1 MFKVL
6 LATDGSQSS
15 FKAVDKTIQLVKN
28 MKAEVTVL
36 TVVHDAPFYQFYDG
50 LSAEHLV
57 AVQKSIEE
65 GAEKRAREILNKTAN
80 RFRENGLEVNT
91 ILKKGHPA
99 EVICQV
105 AEEGRFD
112 FVVMGSRGLGGI
124 KELLLGSVSN
134 RVVHCAKCSV
144 LIVR

>member
-1 MFKVL
+1 MYKIL
-6 LATDGSQSS
+6 LATDGSTSS
-15 FKAVDKTIQLVKN
+15 FKAVEKTIQLVKN

-36 TVVHDAPFYQFYDG
+36 SVVHDVPVYQFHDA
-50 LSAEHLV
+50 LSSEHLV
-57 AVQKSIEE
+57 AVQKSLEE
-65 GAEKRAREILNKTAN
+65 RAEKTAQEILEKTADL
-80 RFRENGLEVNT
+80 FRENGLEVNV

-105 AEEGRFD
+105 AEEGGFD

-134 RVVHCAKCSV
+134 RVAHCTKSSV
-144 LIVR
+144 LIVK

>member
-6 LATDGSQSS
+6 LATDGSPSS

-57 AVQKSIEE
+57 AVQKSMTVCPLNIWWLYKK
-65 GAEKRAREILNKTAN
+65 AWRRERRI
-80 RFRENGLEVNT
+80 
-91 ILKKGHPA
+91 GH
-99 EVICQV
+99 
-105 AEEGRFD
+105 GKF
-112 FVVMGSRGLGGI
+112 
-124 KELLLGSVSN
+124 
-134 RVVHCAKCSV
+134 
-144 LIVR
+144 

>member
-1 MFKVL
+1 M
-6 LATDGSQSS
+6 
-15 FKAVDKTIQLVKN
+15 
-28 MKAEVTVL
+28 
-36 TVVHDAPFYQFYDG
+36 
-50 LSAEHLV
+50 
-57 AVQKSIEE
+57 EE
-65 GAEKRAREILNKTAN
+65 GAENRAREILNKTAD

-105 AEEGRFD
+105 AEEGQFD
-112 FVVMGSRGLGGI
+112 FVAMGSRGLGGI